1 MIFFFLKTCI
11 IHSFFVPLQ
20 PQIIIAMKHI
30 FFFDRKEVRTLES
43 PLKPLTMLSLLSRK
57 VLISVFVWMPSV
69 VAWAATPHDQDCP
82 YLHQLDLA
90 LDRKQDF
97 VSQKEDNL
105 ENIRAIWRNAT
116 GQTRFDLASEIYL
129 LYNGLNT
136 DSAYAYALYAA
147 EAARDLRSPELIQR
161 ALIYQAQCMSINC
174 LFDRARVILQ
184 QIEPELYESNQL
196 LFYKACCS
204 LCIWESEFSTIQAE
218 READW
223 RKVPEYRKRI
233 MELEPDPVWRAQEEA
248 ILQAELST
256 PEQAIATL
264 LPVFQALPPES
275 DQVRFLANSLGSF
288 YARLNQTDS
297 ALHYYAIS
305 AISDI
310 HHGVMEHASLREVAL
325 ILFRQGD
332 TKRAYRYMQCCIE
345 DAEYCKARLRTIEM
359 AGDMP
364 VILETYKR
372 TIREQQEH
380 LRVVNTL
387 LISGIVL
394 LLLVV
399 MIVVFVIIKLH
410 RANEK
415 VTLASEQLL
424 VANDQL
430 RQRQT
435 QLEDSNLSLQDSNRI
450 RSAYVTQYM
459 KECSDTIEKLGLYHK
474 QLLRTALS
482 SNYEALLAAV
492 KSTDF
497 IDENLRTFY
506 LHFDETF
513 LSLFPHFVEDFNQ
526 FLRPDAQFPI
536 PSTGKLST
544 ELRIFALIRLGISD
558 SDDIARFLRLSPKTV
573 HNYRAAVRNR
583 ATESRATLESRVL
596 QIGL

>member
-1 MIFFFLKTCI
+1 MIFFLLKTCI

-20 PQIIIAMKHI
+20 PQIFIVMKHY
-30 FFFDRKEVRTLES
+30 FS
-43 PLKPLTMLSLLSRK
+43 HSLKASSSLLLVSLRICFSAFGL
-57 VLISVFVWMPSV
+57 LIS
-69 VAWAATPHDQDCP
+69 AASCADTPHDHDCP
-82 YLHQLDLA
+82 YLNLLDSA
-90 LDRKQDF
+90 LEHKQSF
-97 VSQKEDNL
+97 VLQKEESL
-105 ENIRAIWRNAT
+105 QSIRAIWRNAS
-116 GQTRFDLASEIYL
+116 GKTRFDLAAEIYL

-147 EAARDLRSPELIQR
+147 DAARELRSPELIQR

-174 LFDRARVILQ
+174 LFDRARVILR
-184 QIEPELYESNQL
+184 QIEPELYESNRL

-204 LCIWESEFSTIQAE
+204 LCIWESEFSTIPAE

-256 PEQAIATL
+256 PKQAIATL
-264 LPVFQALPPES
+264 LPVFQSLPPES

-310 HHGVMEHASLREVAL
+310 HRGVMEHASLREVAL

-380 LRVVNTL
+380 LRVVNIL
-387 LISGIVL
+387 LFSGIVL
-394 LLLVV
+394 LL
-399 MIVVFVIIKLH
+399 IVVFIVAFVLFKLH

-430 RQRQT
+430 RQRQAE
-435 QLEDSNLSLQDSNRI
+435 LEASNQSLQDSNRI

-459 KECSDTIEKLGLYHK
+459 KECSDTIEKLGVYHK
-474 QLLRTALS
+474 QLLRVALS

-497 IDENLRTFY
+497 IDDNLRTFY
-506 LHFDETF
+506 AHFDETF

-526 FLRPDAQFPI
+526 LLRPDAQFPL
-536 PSTGKLST
+536 PSGGKLST

-573 HNYRAAVRNR
+573 FNYRAAVRNR
-583 ATESRATLESRVL
+583 AASSRLALESLVL

>member
-1 MIFFFLKTCI
+1 
-11 IHSFFVPLQ
+11 
-20 PQIIIAMKHI
+20 
-30 FFFDRKEVRTLES
+30 
-43 PLKPLTMLSLLSRK
+43 
-57 VLISVFVWMPSV
+57 
-69 VAWAATPHDQDCP
+69 
-82 YLHQLDLA
+82 
-90 LDRKQDF
+90 
-97 VSQKEDNL
+97 
-105 ENIRAIWRNAT
+105 
-116 GQTRFDLASEIYL
+116 
-129 LYNGLNT
+129 
-136 DSAYAYALYAA
+136 
-147 EAARDLRSPELIQR
+147 
-161 ALIYQAQCMSINC
+161 
-174 LFDRARVILQ
+174 
-184 QIEPELYESNQL
+184 
-196 LFYKACCS
+196 
-204 LCIWESEFSTIQAE
+204 
-218 READW
+218 
-223 RKVPEYRKRI
+223 

-256 PEQAIATL
+256 PEQAIAIL
-264 LPVFQALPPES
+264 LPIFQALPPES

-380 LRVVNTL
+380 LRVVNIL
-387 LISGIVL
+387 LVSGIVL

-399 MIVVFVIIKLH
+399 FIVVFVIIKLH

-424 VANDQL
+424 EVNDQL

-435 QLEDSNLSLQDSNRI
+435 ELEDSNRI

-474 QLLRTALS
+474 QLLRIALS

-506 LHFDETF
+506 AHFDETF
-513 LSLFPHFVEDFNQ
+513 LSLFPHFVEDFNLL
-526 FLRPDAQFPI
+526 LRPDAQFPI
-536 PSTGKLST
+536 PSGGKLST
-544 ELRIFALIRLGISD
+544 ELRIYALIRLGISD
-558 SDDIARFLRLSPKTV
+558 SDDIARFLRLSSKTV
-573 HNYRAAVRNR
+573 YNYRAAVRNR
-583 ATESRATLESRVL
+583 ATDSRLTLESRVL

>member
-1 MIFFFLKTCI
+1 MIFFFQKTCI

-30 FFFDRKEVRTLES
+30 FLLVRKAVMSFES
-43 PLKPLTMLSLLSRK
+43 PLKLLSRK
-57 VLISVFVWMPSV
+57 VCVSVFVWMLSA
-69 VAWAATPHDQDCP
+69 VAWAVAPHGKDCP
-82 YLHQLDLA
+82 YLNQLDSA
-90 LDRKQDF
+90 LDHKQYF
-97 VSQKEDNL
+97 VSQKEENL
-105 ENIRAIWRNAT
+105 ESIRAIWRNAS

-147 EAARDLRSPELIQR
+147 EAARDLCSPELIQR
-161 ALIYQAQCMSINC
+161 ALIYQAQCLSINC
-174 LFDRARVILQ
+174 LFDRARAILL

-196 LFYKACCS
+196 LYYKACCS
-204 LCIWESEFSTIQAE
+204 LCIWESEFSTIQEE
-218 READW
+218 RESDW
-223 RKVPEYRKRI
+223 RKVPAYRKRI

-256 PEQAIATL
+256 PQAIATL
-264 LPVFQALPPES
+264 LPIFQALPPES

-380 LRVVNTL
+380 LRVVNIL
-387 LISGIVL
+387 LVSGIVL

-399 MIVVFVIIKLH
+399 FVVVFVIVKLH

-424 VANDQL
+424 EVNDQL

-435 QLEDSNLSLQDSNRI
+435 ELEDSNQSLRDSNRI

-474 QLLRTALS
+474 QLLRIALS

-506 LHFDETF
+506 AHFDETF
-513 LSLFPHFVEDFNQ
+513 LSLFPHFVEDFNLL
-526 FLRPDAQFPI
+526 LRPDAQFPI
-536 PSTGKLST
+536 PSGGKLST
-544 ELRIFALIRLGISD
+544 ELRIYALIRLGISD
-558 SDDIARFLRLSPKTV
+558 SDDIARFLRLSSKTV
-573 HNYRAAVRNR
+573 YNYRAAVRNR
-583 ATESRATLESRVL
+583 ATDSRLTLESRVL

>member
-1 MIFFFLKTCI
+1 MIFFLRNTCI
-11 IHSFFVPLQ
+11 IHSFFVPLH
-20 PQIIIAMKHI
+20 PKNFIAMKH
-30 FFFDRKEVRTLES
+30 FFFLFRKGI
-43 PLKPLTMLSLLSRK
+43 LTLLSHM
-57 VLISVFVWMPSV
+57 VCLSAFALIASASTM
-69 VAWAATPHDQDCP
+69 AAAHHRPDCP
-82 YLHQLDLA
+82 YLNLLDSA
-90 LDRKQDF
+90 LEHKQSF
-97 VSQKEDNL
+97 VLQKEENL
-105 ENIRAIWRNAT
+105 ESIRAIWRNAS
-116 GQTRFDLASEIYL
+116 GQTRFDLAAEIYL

-147 EAARDLRSPELIQR
+147 DAARELHSPELIQR

-174 LFDRARVILQ
+174 LFDRARVILR
-184 QIEPELYESNQL
+184 QIEPELYESNRL

-204 LCIWESEFSTIQAE
+204 LCIWESEFSTIPAE

-248 ILQAELST
+248 ILQADLST

-264 LPVFQALPPES
+264 LPVFQSLPPES

-310 HHGVMEHASLREVAL
+310 HRGVMEHASLREVAL

-380 LRVVNTL
+380 LRVVNIL
-387 LISGIVL
+387 LFSGIVL
-394 LLLVV
+394 LL
-399 MIVVFVIIKLH
+399 IVVFIVAFVLFKLH

-430 RQRQT
+430 RQRQAE
-435 QLEDSNLSLQDSNRI
+435 LEASNQSLQDSNRI

-459 KECSDTIEKLGLYHK
+459 KECSDTIEKLGVYHK
-474 QLLRTALS
+474 QLLRVALS

-497 IDENLRTFY
+497 IDDNLRTFY
-506 LHFDETF
+506 AHFDETF

-526 FLRPDAQFPI
+526 LLRPDAQFPL
-536 PSTGKLST
+536 PSGGKLST

-573 HNYRAAVRNR
+573 FNYRAAVRNR
-583 ATESRATLESRVL
+583 AADSRLGLESLVL